1 VKPGDWDGL
10 SPVAR
15 AERLRSADR
24 SLRDKRW
31 APLVS
36 DMSSRRFEE
45 LTPVQ
50 RMAVEELS

>member
-1 VKPGDWDGL
+1 MKPGDWDGL